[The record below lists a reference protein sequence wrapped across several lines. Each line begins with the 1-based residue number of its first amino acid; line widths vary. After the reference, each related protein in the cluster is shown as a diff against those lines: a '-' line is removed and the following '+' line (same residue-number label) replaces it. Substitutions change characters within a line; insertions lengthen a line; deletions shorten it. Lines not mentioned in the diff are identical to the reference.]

1 MPSSLWGFF
10 TTQQPFCSLVPV
22 HMEFQTLQ
30 LEFCLATAQ
39 QYLCHAFEDHP
50 GIAILVQ
57 AAVDHV
63 FHLGKRL
70 KNDGAS
76 EVPYDS

>member
-1 MPSSLWGFF
+1 
-10 TTQQPFCSLVPV
+10 
-22 HMEFQTLQ
+22 MEFQTLQ

-76 EVPYDS
+76 EVPYDSWGMKMDDNFHI